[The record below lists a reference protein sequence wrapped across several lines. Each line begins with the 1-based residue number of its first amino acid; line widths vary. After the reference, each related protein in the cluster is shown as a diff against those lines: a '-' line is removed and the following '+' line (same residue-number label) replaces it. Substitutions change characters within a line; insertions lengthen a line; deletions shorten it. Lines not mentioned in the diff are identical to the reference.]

1 MTTPNDDTNN
11 EEEVEMLPC
20 ENVEDAQLEEAT
32 NNRLNFERS
41 LANSNIWNHSSLGVQ
56 AKAAAMTMLS
66 TKHGMY
72 ARIPLIC
79 KADACPY
86 AESCALLPYGLAP
99 QGEPCPIETAQIE
112 LRYHGY
118 SDDFQ
123 LDDSSFTDKNLISEI
138 INLDIMM
145 ERCKALMAK
154 EGVPVVDV
162 VAGISEQGEEFFRP
176 EVSKHFE
183 AYDKAQRRRNELYQL
198 MMATRR
204 DKKNDIKE
212 VKSITEVLAEV
223 MEADGFVVEERPEH
237 LRGE

>member
-1 MTTPNDDTNN
+1 MTTPNDSDQ
-11 EEEVEMLPC
+11 EEMLPC
-20 ENVEDAQLEEAT
+20 ELAEDAELEEAKT
-32 NNRLNFERS
+32 NRLNFERS

-72 ARIPLIC
+72 ARIPLTC

-86 AESCALLPYGLAP
+86 AESCTLLPYGLAP
-99 QGEPCPIETAQIE
+99 QGELCPIETAQIE
-112 LRYHGY
+112 LRYVGY
-118 SDDFQ
+118 SKDFS
-123 LDDSSFTDKNLISEI
+123 LDEASFTDKNLISEI
-138 INLDIMM
+138 INLDIML

-154 EGVPVVDV
+154 EGVPVIDV
-162 VAGISEQGEEFFRP
+162 VAGISEQGEEFSRP
-176 EVSKHFE
+176 EVSKYFE

-204 DKKNDIKE
+204 DKKNDVKE
-212 VKSITEVLAEV
+212 VKSLTEVLADV

-237 LRGE
+237 LRGEQS

>member
-1 MTTPNDDTNN
+1 MTTPNNDDQEN
-11 EEEVEMLPC
+11 VLPC
-20 ENVEDAQLEEAT
+20 ELAEDTQLEEAQ
-32 NNRLNFERS
+32 NSRLNFERS
-41 LANSNIWNHSSLGVQ
+41 LANSNIWNHSSLGVE
-56 AKAAAMTMLS
+56 AKRAAMTMLS

-72 ARIPLIC
+72 ARVPLIC

-86 AESCALLPYGLAP
+86 AETCQLLPYGLAP
-99 QGEPCPIETAQIE
+99 QGEICPIEAAQIE

-118 SDDFQ
+118 SDDFD
-123 LDDSSFTDKNLISEI
+123 LSEASFTDKNLISEI

-183 AYDKAQRRRNELYQL
+183 AYDRAQRRRNELYQL

-212 VKSITEVLAEV
+212 VKSITDVLAEV
-223 MEADGFVVEERPEH
+223 METEGFIVEERPEH
-237 LRGE
+237 LRGENS